1 MVSIRW
7 CGSAAHVHAASSR
20 NTRDS
25 PPAVRLER
33 EPAVL
38 QPNDTTPIP
47 SKGEPSDLKSPLI
60 PRPIGGADGGGSV
73 NGLLDS
79 SSASVDVSLMREMS
93 KDESGVG
100 AIALSAVMLQ
110 TSVAV
115 YGMRAR
121 GRGGSWHA
129 ANTGEGDAWVILTS
143 ARPCALV
150 SFFVRSPKENI
161 P

>member
-1 MVSIRW
+1 
-7 CGSAAHVHAASSR
+7 
-20 NTRDS
+20 
-25 PPAVRLER
+25 
-33 EPAVL
+33 
-38 QPNDTTPIP
+38 
-47 SKGEPSDLKSPLI
+47 
-60 PRPIGGADGGGSV
+60 
-73 NGLLDS
+73 
-79 SSASVDVSLMREMS
+79 MREMS
-93 KDESGVG
+93 NDESGVG
-100 AIALSAVMLQ
+100 AIALSAAVMLQ

-129 ANTGEGDAWVILTS
+129 ANTGEDDAWVILTS